1 MKKHTLISII
11 GWLVFGILL
20 FLWQEKHL
28 PFHYA
33 YIEQFRLFHFSAAY
47 FIEHCS
53 YPSGLIEY
61 MATFFIQYFNEPYVG
76 SGTIAILLLSIGI
89 GMQQLFKRITP
100 QVEVPLAYLLP
111 ALLLLLAGIDFN
123 YHLEGTLAFA
133 LTVWILNAQIRI
145 IRPIHRIIS
154 GILLSWFLF
163 YLAGPAFIMFALCS
177 VIYEGYKRE
186 LPIMVSIWV
195 LPIAF
200 LPACYAYFIAHSDA
214 ARFIFLPDAYTNHR
228 LAREV
233 ILYYSWIALPLLLI
247 VACVLTKWKKPVSL
261 WFKGLSVILQ
271 LIVAIVILYQ
281 GNEKYNSPSLSQVK
295 ELDHYSRSQ
304 QWDEIVNLQLSS
316 NRNLLLACFK
326 NLAMAQKGTLAD
338 KGLYNKEIGNKGLW
352 LDWDQSATVG
362 TLLSDLYY
370 AMGHI
375 ALSQRYAFES
385 VIASEWKVNPYLFLR
400 LIQTNLIY
408 GHYDIAK
415 KYIHLLEDTRYQEQA
430 DMYKKFL
437 YNDAMVEQDPELG
450 GKRKGISGTKGLSEM
465 NGLPNDLLEI
475 ATANPE
481 NKIVLAYLGM
491 YVLFEKNIPLFQKLI
506 EDFYQTPG
514 LKPMPTLF
522 QEAIIISYENQPE
535 IWEKYGI
542 TEATQK
548 RFKEF
553 KKITIDN
560 QRNPALAH
568 KLRTGY
574 GNTYWYYYI
583 HHK

>member
-1 MKKHTLISII
+1 MKKHIVISIL

-33 YIEQFRLFHFSAAY
+33 YIEQFRLFHFSAEY
-47 FIEHCS
+47 FIEHGS
-53 YPSGLIEY
+53 YASGLIEY
-61 MATFFIQYFNEPYVG
+61 IASFFIQYFNEPYIG
-76 SGTIAILLLSIGI
+76 SGTVTLLLLAIGI
-89 GMQQLFKRITP
+89 GMQQIFQRFTPRII
-100 QVEVPLAYLLP
+100 PLAYLLP
-111 ALLLLLAGIDFN
+111 ALFLLLAGIDFN

-133 LTVWILNAQIRI
+133 LTVWLLNAQIRI
-145 IRPIHRIIS
+145 IRPIHRMIS
-154 GILLSWFLF
+154 GILISWLIF
-163 YLAGPAFIMFALCS
+163 YLAGPAFIIFALCA
-177 VIYEGYKRE
+177 VIYEWYKQE
-186 LPIMVSIWV
+186 LPKTISIWI

-200 LPACYAYFIAHSDA
+200 LPACYVYFIAHSEA
-214 ARFIFLPDAYTNHR
+214 SRFIFLPDAYINHR
-228 LAREV
+228 LKSES
-233 ILYYSWIALPLLLI
+233 ILYYSWISLPLLFIL
-247 VACVLTKWKKPVSL
+247 ACFLPRWEKPVSPWL
-261 WFKGLSVILQ
+261 KGLSVSIQ
-271 LIVAIVILYQ
+271 LIAAIVILYQ
-281 GNEKYNSPSLSQVK
+281 GNEKYNSPSLRQVK
-295 ELDHYSRSQ
+295 ELDHYSRNQ
-304 QWDEIVNLQLSS
+304 QWDSILNLQLTS

-326 NLAMAQKGTLAD
+326 NLAMAQKGILAD
-338 KGLYNKEIGNKGLW
+338 KGMFNKEIGNRGLW
-352 LDWDQSATVG
+352 LDWDQTATVG

-385 VIASEWKVNPYLFLR
+385 VIASEWKANPYLFLR

-415 KYIHLLEDTRYQEQA
+415 KYIHLLEDTRYREQA
-430 DMYKKFL
+430 NMYRKFL
-437 YNDAMVEQDPELG
+437 YNDTLVEQDPELG
-450 GKRKGISGTKGLSEM
+450 SKRKGISGSKGLSEM
-465 NGLPNDLLEI
+465 KGLPNDLLEI

-491 YVLFEKNIPLFQKLI
+491 YILFEKSIPLFQKLM
-506 EDFYQTPG
+506 EDFYQTPA

-522 QEAIIISYENQPE
+522 QEAIIISYESQPE
-535 IWEKYGI
+535 KWEQYGI

-553 KKITIDN
+553 KKLTID
-560 QRNPALAH
+560 QKRNPALAN
-568 KLRTGY
+568 KLRAGF